1 VRQADNAGLTL
12 SRYGGPMQQGEMT
25 ELSPEAVEQVLREEL
40 AQGDVA
46 IASARPILRHLLISE
61 EHALFSDEVVAR
73 IRGML
78 LDIARQL
85 LEAHAEAAGAAD
97 RTGFMAAREDALAA
111 RLCGDEAF
119 LAHAHALALEAQL
132 LERIEARSGIDPV
145 LSSLV
150 QELAAGDDAAVAGL
164 AM

>member
-1 VRQADNAGLTL
+1 MPHADNGGLTL
-12 SRYGGPMQQGEMT
+12 SRYGEAMQQGEMT

-85 LEAHAEAAGAAD
+85 LEARPKPAAAAD
-97 RTGFMAAREDALAA
+97 RAAFVAAREDALAA
-111 RLCGDEAF
+111 RLCGQEAF
-119 LAHAHALALEAQL
+119 LGHAHALALEAQL
-132 LERIEARSGIDPV
+132 LDRIQARSGIDPV
-145 LSSLV
+145 LSPLV
-150 QELAAGDDAAVAGL
+150 QELAAGAMPGL
-164 AM
+164 RGWR